1 MTALYLFS
9 KSSIL
14 DNEMVQTKKQN
25 KTKTKKTLTVV
36 SVALTSHIYLC
47 IFNLG
52 ASIVTIAL
60 WAVRLHTAPLHSVNP
75 EFEFRLEDLSR
86 SCPPLSVPLCFL
98 SLPSKHV
105 NVGPT
110 WVSHGQQGYRVGMGS
125 IWASYLGH
133 TWVTQLGPTWV
144 NPGGHL
150 IWGPLG

>member
-1 MTALYLFS
+1 MVDLGEGLMGGWYFLIC
-9 KSSIL
+9 KIKLNSSNL
-14 DNEMVQTKKQN
+14 N
-25 KTKTKKTLTVV
+25 K
-36 SVALTSHIYLC
+36 
-47 IFNLG
+47 
-52 ASIVTIAL
+52 
-60 WAVRLHTAPLHSVNP
+60 
-75 EFEFRLEDLSR
+75 
-86 SCPPLSVPLCFL
+86 CPCYSPT
-98 SLPSKHV
+98 PSKHV